1 MMTRTRRAARS
12 ARLPAAGSSPA
23 RVMPRATPIGAGG
36 GIRRED
42 HAQAVARGRGQLRV
56 FRVLRARL
64 GRVPRDRRGVD
75 GVRLAAAG
83 DRVGA
88 GVTRLKLPPYGKAL
102 LDRRRGGDHPLSVN
116 LVYGDRWREVEPPR
130 VALDPKDYAPGRY
143 DFHMLAGLRVMIH
156 DQLAGGWEMDAS
168 ILPAIYGKF

>member
-1 MMTRTRRAARS
+1 M
-12 ARLPAAGSSPA
+12 
-23 RVMPRATPIGAGG
+23 
-36 GIRRED
+36 
-42 HAQAVARGRGQLRV
+42 
-56 FRVLRARL
+56 
-64 GRVPRDRRGVD
+64 
-75 GVRLAAAG
+75 
-83 DRVGA
+83 
-88 GVTRLKLPPYGKAL
+88 TRLKLPPYGKAL

-168 ILPAIYGKF
+168 ILPAIYGKFYDLAAEVAAADAYVLLRWPKGTEPRETELLPLAHSCRWWCTERRAWQWPRWWNDALNTQQQARAQAWFLDVNGDRERVRAAA